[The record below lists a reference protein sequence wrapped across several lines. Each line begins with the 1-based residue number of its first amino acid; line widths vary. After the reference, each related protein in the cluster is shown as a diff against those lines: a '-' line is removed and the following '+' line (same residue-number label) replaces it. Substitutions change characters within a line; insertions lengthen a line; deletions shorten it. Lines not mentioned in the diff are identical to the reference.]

1 MFEESS
7 PEYLGRMTSH
17 LSGHRLDD
25 FVKLNKL
32 GEGTYGVVFKVS
44 KHCVCLL
51 VFKHFEAEHQGQN
64 KKTGEIVAMKK
75 IKLESEDEGVSQ
87 MENIGLDLID

>member
-1 MFEESS
+1 MTTVAVLYTPTYLFQRKGRRVIGESS

-44 KHCVCLL
+44 NIVRLL
-51 VFKHFEAEHQGQN
+51 VFKHFEA
-64 KKTGEIVAMKK
+64 
-75 IKLESEDEGVSQ
+75 
-87 MENIGLDLID
+87 

>member
-1 MFEESS
+1 MWKALS
-7 PEYLGRMTSH
+7 EYLGRMTSH

-44 KHCVCLL
+44 NIVCLL
-51 VFKHFEAEHQGQN
+51 VFKTKLKTKFKTNLSQLSKRVTNGAY
-64 KKTGEIVAMKK
+64 KKSLK
-75 IKLESEDEGVSQ
+75 INSR
-87 MENIGLDLID
+87 

>member
-1 MFEESS
+1 MFFRGREEGWLRKALS
-7 PEYLGRMTSH
+7 EHLGRMTSH

-44 KHCVCLL
+44 KHCI
-51 VFKHFEAEHQGQN
+51 VFVYWPSNILRLKFRD
-64 KKTGEIVAMKK
+64 KTRKPV
-75 IKLESEDEGVSQ
+75 KLWQ
-87 MENIGLDLID
+87 

>member
-1 MFEESS
+1 MWKALS
-7 PEYLGRMTSH
+7 EYLGRMTSH

-44 KHCVCLL
+44 NIVRLL
-51 VFKHFEAEHQGQN
+51 VFKHFEAEIQGQN

-75 IKLESEDEGVSQ
+75 IKLESEDEGVSRD
-87 MENIGLDLID
+87 EKH